1 MSEEKPT
8 VALFEGDPQGSGM
21 RFLGRT
27 NNVRLVRLVRER
39 IDKDKAK
46 RKQWIEELE
55 MLAGMTQQEALDLYR
70 LKKAD
75 EARESMRR
83 EREAAE

>member
-8 VALFEGDPQGSGM
+8 VALYEGDPQGSGL

-27 NNVRLVRLVRER
+27 DNARLVRLVRER

-46 RKQWIEELE
+46 RKKWIEELE
-55 MLAGMTQQEALDLYR
+55 VATGMTIE
-70 LKKAD
+70 
-75 EARESMRR
+75 EAREWWRR
-83 EREAAE
+83 KPEATE